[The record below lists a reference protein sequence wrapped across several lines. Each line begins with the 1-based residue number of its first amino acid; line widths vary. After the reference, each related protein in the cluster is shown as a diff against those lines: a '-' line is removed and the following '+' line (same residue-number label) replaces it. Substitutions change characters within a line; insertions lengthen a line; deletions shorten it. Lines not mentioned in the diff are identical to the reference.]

1 MIIQM
6 IDIEIKEKTIIK
18 VTENVFN
25 DLQNLKL
32 IDMRREV
39 LVNTLISERLNFNSN
54 IFKIIY
60 MKYPELEKYNL
71 KYEVIN
77 NEGYITILSK
87 KIEKTNEK

>member
-1 MIIQM
+1 MIIQ